1 MEGRKIMNE
10 FEAGRHFE
18 RLNHEC
24 DRLQRTNAAICKE
37 LGSIQSAVWA
47 LERNQAKAE
56 NIGLLQK
63 LSRWWNRSH
72 YRALEQQLS
81 EIRTHQMKQDEAV
94 SKLTET
100 QENQAKTIA
109 NLVEGNAE
117 INALVAGLK
126 TEIDALKEA
135 ANNAE
140 IPENIAAL
148 IAGLATSSAEAKD
161 RSQEIA
167 DIVKPVEPPPAG

>member
-1 MEGRKIMNE
+1 MNE
-10 FEAGRHFE
+10 NRPSDFEIGVRVAKVEDTLSKCVSTTEWNDF
-18 RLNHEC
+18 RLGIMSKSILS
-24 DRLQRTNAAICKE
+24 LQ
-37 LGSIQSAVWA
+37 
-47 LERNQAKAE
+47 
-56 NIGLLQK
+56 NIIGPPNSLGLLQK

-81 EIRTHQMKQDEAV
+81 EIRTKQMKTDEAV
-94 SKLTET
+94 SALTVA

-135 ANNAE
+135 ASNAE

>member
-1 MEGRKIMNE
+1 MNE
-10 FEAGRHFE
+10 FEAGRQVEKHSQ
-18 RLNHEC
+18 RLSVIDEQLKDNTT
-24 DRLQRTNAAICKE
+24 DIAFIYGSLRRINAE
-37 LGSIQSAVWA
+37 LRGC
-47 LERNQAKAE
+47 NPFK
-56 NIGLLQK
+56 K

-81 EIRTHQMKQDEAV
+81 ELRTHQMKTDEAV

-167 DIVKPVEPPPAG
+167 DIVKPTEPPAQG

>member
-1 MEGRKIMNE
+1 MNE
-10 FEAGRHFE
+10 FEAGRHVE
-18 RLNHEC
+18 RLTREHEEQRRILSVLAEEMSRIQREVW
-24 DRLQRTNAAICKE
+24 RLEAAI
-37 LGSIQSAVWA
+37 ARD
-47 LERNQAKAE
+47 ERLP
-56 NIGLLQK
+56 LLQK

-72 YRALEQQLS
+72 YRAIEQQLS
-81 EIRTHQMKQDEAV
+81 EIRTHQMKTDEAV
-94 SKLTET
+94 SALTVA

-167 DIVKPVEPPPAG
+167 DIVKPTEPPAQG

>member
-1 MEGRKIMNE
+1 MNE
-10 FEAGRHFE
+10 FEAGRHVE
-18 RLNHEC
+18 RLDAHQKEIGKWCKDIRKLVIDLNDDVC
-24 DRLQRTNAAICKE
+24 AIQNFVRH
-37 LGSIQSAVWA
+37 QSQ
-47 LERNQAKAE
+47 LT
-56 NIGLLQK
+56 LLQK

-81 EIRTHQMKQDEAV
+81 EIRTKQMKTDEAV
-94 SKLTET
+94 SALTVA

-135 ANNAE
+135 ASNAE

-148 IAGLATSSAEAKD
+148 IAGLAANSKEAVD

-167 DIVKPVEPPPAG
+167 DIVKPIEPPPAG